1 MKTTKD
7 IVVDVKQQPGSI
19 VKSNDSR
26 AGAPR
31 REANMQATQQAPKDK
46 DKVENFAEIK
56 VIGVGGGGTNAVNRM
71 IDQGLHGVK
80 FIAINTDGQA
90 LVHSNAPNRIRIGDK
105 LTRGLGAG
113 GDPVIGEKAAEE
125 SSEELYDS
133 LVGSDMV
140 FITAGMGGGT
150 GTGAAPVVA
159 RIAKEAGALTIG
171 VVTKPFTFEG
181 TRRRNVADE
190 GLNKLRE
197 QVDTLIVIPNDR
209 LLEIADKKASLQT
222 AFRTADDVLR
232 QGIQGIS
239 ELITVPGLIN
249 LDFADVKT
257 IMGSGG
263 AALMAIGRA
272 AGENRAVAAAEAAIR
287 SPLLD
292 LSIDGAKG
300 VLFNV
305 TGGDDLTLN
314 DVYLAA
320 EVVRRVADPDVNL
333 IFGAVINPEMKD
345 ELQITVIATGFNAV
359 AKRQTG
365 AGQPNNMLVAPGRKM
380 IDFPVPAAV
389 GRNTNHEDLDIP
401 AFLRK
406 RAEMR

>member
-1 MKTTKD
+1 
-7 IVVDVKQQPGSI
+7 
-19 VKSNDSR
+19 
-26 AGAPR
+26 
-31 REANMQATQQAPKDK
+31 
-46 DKVENFAEIK
+46 
-56 VIGVGGGGTNAVNRM
+56 
-71 IDQGLHGVK
+71 
-80 FIAINTDGQA
+80 
-90 LVHSNAPNRIRIGDK
+90 
-105 LTRGLGAG
+105 LGAG

-380 IDFPVPAAV
+380 IDFPVQAAV

>member
-1 MKTTKD
+1 MKPTKD
-7 IVVDVKQQPGSI
+7 VVVDVKDRAHSQLSL
-19 VKSNDSR
+19 DSR
-26 AGAPR
+26 GDSAR
-31 REANMQATQQAPKDK
+31 KEANAMQPEKGNGA
-46 DKVENFAEIK
+46 ESFADIK

-71 IDQGLHGVK
+71 IVEGLRGVG
-80 FIAINTDGQA
+80 FLAINTDGQA
-90 LVHSNAPNRIRIGDK
+90 LVHSRAPQKIRIGDK

-113 GDPVIGEKAAEE
+113 GDPTIGEKAAEE
-125 SSEELYDS
+125 SSEDLYDA

-171 VVTKPFTFEG
+171 VVTKPFSFEG
-181 TRRRNVADE
+181 AKRRNAADD
-190 GLNKLRE
+190 GLNKLKD

-209 LLEIADKKASLQT
+209 LLEVADKKVSLQN

-239 ELITVPGLIN
+239 ELITTPGLIN
-249 LDFADVKT
+249 LDFADVRT
-257 IMGSGG
+257 IMSTGG

-272 AGENRAVAAAEAAIR
+272 SGENRAVAAAEAAIR

-292 LSIDGAKG
+292 VTIDGAKG

-305 TGGDDLTLN
+305 TGGEDLTLH
-314 DVYLAA
+314 DVYEAA
-320 EVVRRVADPDVNL
+320 EIVRRVADPDVNL

-345 ELQITVIATGFNAV
+345 EVQITVIATGFSQIT
-359 AKRQTG
+359 KRQTG
-365 AGQPNNMLVAPGRKM
+365 AGQAVGNVVSAPGRKM
-380 IDFPVPAAV
+380 IEFPTPQVRQA
-389 GRNTNHEDLDIP
+389 NSEDLDIP
-401 AFLRK
+401 SFLR
-406 RAEMR
+406 RRVQQQ

>member
-1 MKTTKD
+1 MVEPRGKSALDTHHAQ
-7 IVVDVKQQPGSI
+7 DVTHMDAAHPATELSDTEERSMQPENGSGNGNGHE
-19 VKSNDSR
+19 S
-26 AGAPR
+26 
-31 REANMQATQQAPKDK
+31 
-46 DKVENFAEIK
+46 FAEIK

-71 IDQGLHGVK
+71 VCEGLRGVN
-80 FIAINTDGQA
+80 FVAVNTDGQA
-90 LVHSNAPNRIRIGDK
+90 LLHSEATQKIRIGDK

-113 GDPVIGEKAAEE
+113 GDPTMGEKAAEE
-125 SSEELYDS
+125 SADDLYEA

-181 TRRRNVADE
+181 SKRRQCAEE
-190 GLNKLRE
+190 GLNRLKE
-197 QVDTLIVIPNDR
+197 QVDTLLVIPNDR
-209 LLEIADKKASLQT
+209 LLELVDRKVSLQA
-222 AFRTADDVLR
+222 AFRAADDVLR

-239 ELITVPGLIN
+239 ELIVVPGLIN
-249 LDFADVKT
+249 LDFADVRA

-263 AALMAIGRA
+263 AALMAVGRA
-272 AGENRAVAAAEAAIR
+272 SGENRAVQAAEAAIK

-292 LSIDGAKG
+292 VTIDGARG

-305 TGGDDLTLN
+305 TGGESLTLHE
-314 DVYLAA
+314 VHEAA
-320 EVVRRVADPDVNL
+320 EVVRRVADPEVNM

-345 ELQITVIATGFNAV
+345 DLQITVIATGFSAV
-359 AKRQTG
+359 AKRQVGTTQ
-365 AGQPNNMLVAPGRKM
+365 GQAVGNVVTAPGRKT
-380 IDFPVPAAV
+380 IDFPV
-389 GRNTNHEDLDIP
+389 RQFDREDLDIP

-406 RAEMR
+406 RSN